1 MSPAISEFAVLEAHR
16 LRQVN
21 ARLLFALQV
30 ARASLDDALQEAA
43 SEQREYCPRCEQ
55 MVKTID
61 DGETCAQCKL
71 VL

>member
-1 MSPAISEFAVLEAHR
+1 MSAAIGEFAVVEAHR

-21 ARLLFALQV
+21 ARLLFALQL
-30 ARASLDDALQEAA
+30 ARAALDGALQEAS

-55 MVKTID
+55 VVTTID

>member
-1 MSPAISEFAVLEAHR
+1 MSGPLGENAVETLR

-21 ARLLFALQV
+21 ARLIFALQV
-30 ARASLDDALQEAA
+30 AREVLDAALIDDRA
-43 SEQREYCPRCEQ
+43 YCPRCESI
-55 MVKTID
+55 VHTID